1 MSVESLEEWR
11 KKLAESSTSQSQS
24 TPNTG
29 SEEAGPE
36 LTDDDMMSAFRVFVV
51 LQSARMKP
59 FTTKSDFARIAANEV
74 AICASEGLIS
84 TAVKPGT
91 YSNVWMITSEGMEQ
105 MEVLDEFLST
115 RH

>member
-1 MSVESLEEWR
+1 MSVLSLEEWR
-11 KKLAESSTSQSQS
+11 KKLAERSTSTSPS

-29 SEEAGPE
+29 SEPAGPE
-36 LTDDDMMSAFRVFVV
+36 LTDDDMASAFRVFVV

>member
-1 MSVESLEEWR
+1 M
-11 KKLAESSTSQSQS
+11 A
-24 TPNTG
+24 
-29 SEEAGPE
+29 
-36 LTDDDMMSAFRVFVV
+36 SAFRVFVV

-105 MEVLDEFLST
+105 MEALDDFLST

>member
-1 MSVESLEEWR
+1 MSVLSLEEWR
-11 KKLAESSTSQSQS
+11 KKLAERSTSTSPS

-29 SEEAGPE
+29 SEAAGPE
-36 LTDDDMMSAFRVFVV
+36 LTDDDMASAFRVFVV